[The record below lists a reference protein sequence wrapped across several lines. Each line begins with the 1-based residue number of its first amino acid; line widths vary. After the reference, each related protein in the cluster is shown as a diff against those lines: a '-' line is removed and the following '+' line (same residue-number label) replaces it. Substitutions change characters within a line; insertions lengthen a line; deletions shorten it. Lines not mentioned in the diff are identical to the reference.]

1 MCVEVFGLFLWRWVL
16 WDFYHVLGLVVNR
29 GKRGYSVGENNKF
42 WLFDYLLI
50 PDIYKIQAINQL
62 VFFFSL
68 RIWLNTELSFIN
80 SVRNTLKYI
89 SCKIL
94 TEQGNRGVQHWG
106 GWGADSV
113 LIIYCCITHY
123 PQFRRLKQQALKFSH
138 FPRVRNSGR
147 LSWVLSF
154 TVSQKTAVKMQS
166 SHRQLGRVCF
176 RLVIQWLAGF
186 SSSRIV
192 RLMASVLPGYWAS
205 PTWQLTL
212 SQVARESASKWKSP
226 FFVT

>member
-16 WDFYHVLGLVVNR
+16 WDFYHVLGLVNR
-29 GKRGYSVGENNKF
+29 GKSGYSVGENNKF

-50 PDIYKIQAINQL
+50 PDIYKIQAINLL

-68 RIWLNTELSFIN
+68 RIWLNTELSFVN

-94 TEQGNRGVQHWG
+94 MEQGSRRVQHCG
-106 GWGADSV
+106 GWGSDSV

-123 PQFRRLKQQALKFSH
+123 PQFRRLKQQALRFSH
-138 FPRVRNSGR
+138 FPWVRNSGR

-154 TVSQKTAVKMQS
+154 TVSQKVAVKMQS
-166 SHRQLGRVCF
+166 SHSQLGSVCF
-176 RLVIQWLAGF
+176 RVHSVIGRIQFIQDCPTEGF
-186 SSSRIV
+186 SPCWLL
-192 RLMASVLPGYWAS
+192 RLPNMAAYFIKI
-205 PTWQLTL
+205 
-212 SQVARESASKWKSP
+212 SKR
-226 FFVT
+226 VC